1 MKFVF
6 FYYIAWFCQ
15 FSVIYMPVKTK
26 LSLCAFLLVII
37 IAAVGYVFSF
47 NFSYKNN
54 DENLKENKKMD
65 TLNVTSF
72 SKYDNSIKML
82 RTELLKSRILEGDSE
97 EQSENINKRITNLEN
112 QISELSN

>member
-1 MKFVF
+1 
-6 FYYIAWFCQ
+6 
-15 FSVIYMPVKTK
+15 
-26 LSLCAFLLVII
+26 
-37 IAAVGYVFSF
+37 
-47 NFSYKNN
+47 
-54 DENLKENKKMD
+54 MD

-97 EQSENINKRITNLEN
+97 EQSENINKRINNLEN